1 MEAQLKLVAGLI
13 SILVLGTTTAY
24 VVDGDIGTSLRFLF
38 GSVLALLAGLGTR
51 GASYQGNYLLGLVLG
66 ATLGGLAWLVLPE
79 AVKLGPSWTLSAIAW
94 SLLLFA
100 IGFLFAKRGNA
111 EPGSN
116 NQLNAAD
123 GSTDHF
129 KPYAMPEELLGEEM
143 TLEEALVRYHGLS
156 ESPTRSGDAWR
167 RIIQSFSPGDKIR
180 TFNLGYRS
188 GVVHLRDGL
197 VIERVTLIYSQPV
210 RKESPT
216 NVKRRV
222 AGLFRNPANRR
233 RN

>member
-1 MEAQLKLVAGLI
+1 MAGLI

-100 IGFLFAKRGNA
+100 IGLLLAKRRGAVPGTNNNLSTA
-111 EPGSN
+111 E
-116 NQLNAAD
+116 

-129 KPYAMPEELLGEEM
+129 KPYVMPEELLGDELP
-143 TLEEALVRYHGLS
+143 LEEALARYHGLS
-156 ESPTRSGDAWR
+156 ERPTRSGEAWR

-180 TFNLGYRS
+180 TFDLGYRS
-188 GVVHLRDGL
+188 GLVHLREGL
-197 VIERVTLIYSQPV
+197 VIERVTLIYSQTV
-210 RKESPT
+210 REESPAK
-216 NVKRRV
+216 VGSRV
-222 AGLFRNPANRR
+222 ARLFRNPADRR